1 MATCTAVNVMHRLEG
16 EIHPYL
22 SASIAELCEG
32 RVEKTVLFVKGSY
45 ICICMRLR
53 SLESHVCVGDFGN
66 RRTERFQISVAR
78 VNTSGRGD
86 THK

>member
-1 MATCTAVNVMHRLEG
+1 MATYNAVNLLQGTEG
-16 EIHPYL
+16 ELHPYL
-22 SASIAELCEG
+22 SASITELCECSM
-32 RVEKTVLFVKGSY
+32 EKTVLFVKGSY

-66 RRTERFQISVAR
+66 CRAGRVQISIAR
-78 VNTSGRGD
+78 ANTSGMRD

>member
-16 EIHPYL
+16 EIDPYL
-22 SASIAELCEG
+22 SASITELCEC
-32 RVEKTVLFVKGSY
+32 RVEKTVLFVKGSNV
-45 ICICMRLR
+45 CICMRLR

-66 RRTERFQISVAR
+66 CRAERVQISIAR
-78 VNTSGRGD
+78 ANTSGMRD